1 MVNIMNMV
9 LHCTICD
16 DNPSAAQ
23 QAKEIAERAFYEK
36 NISADISVYTDSG
49 QLMFELDDNKQIDI
63 LILDIEMPKV
73 SGFEIAEYVKK
84 SNPNCLIIFMTS
96 YVNYA
101 VDGYEL
107 DIFRFVPKQ
116 DGDYRLKT
124 ALLDATGVID
134 LESKKSY
141 FIERHDMCGMLPCKY
156 ILYITKRGKNSEIY
170 HLKSKEPIKIRKP
183 LAVVFEELDS
193 NEFIYISRGCIANMA
208 NVQKVDRREWV
219 CKNGD
224 RVPISAS
231 LYAEIKEKLLDFW
244 GRKIICD

>member
-16 DNPSAAQ
+16 DNPSAVKRE
-23 QAKEIAERAFYEK
+23 KEIADRAFGEM

-49 QLMFELDDNKQIDI
+49 QFMFELDDNKQIDI

-84 SNPNCLIIFMTS
+84 LNPNCLIIFMTS
-96 YVNYA
+96 HVNYA
-101 VDGYEL
+101 VDGYKL

-124 ALLDATGVID
+124 ALLDAAGVID

-231 LYAEIKEKLLDFW
+231 LYAEIKEKPLDFW